1 MWSRDQFRSNKYDT
15 KWIRIVSRDKWLFVD
30 FSLIFCN
37 FWFVSECRSDSEPWV
52 WQASPFSVSRDHLKK
67 LDPLFSQVFFEF
79 SKPGAR
85 IGLGSGNKIAFWKN
99 FRVFLRILNKRSSS
113 NCYCLTPWGKVKL
126 ISKSRTP
133 PNPERHFWKLWKKY
147 FPLEIQLAGLRAR
160 SV

>member
-1 MWSRDQFRSNKYDT
+1 MNTNCITWQMTFCRFLSNFLQFLVRVRVSVGLRAVGLTSFSFFGITWPLEKIRSS
-15 KWIRIVSRDKWLFVD
+15 ILS
-30 FSLIFCN
+30 S
-37 FWFVSECRSDSEPWV
+37 
-52 WQASPFSVSRDHLKK
+52 
-67 LDPLFSQVFFEF
+67 FFEF

-85 IGLGSGNKIAFWKN
+85 IRLGSGNKIAFWKN